1 MPDTT
6 TQLGLSKLLSQVA
19 EYKASALH
27 LSVGNPP
34 ILRVDEKL
42 LPIESE
48 GIMTPD
54 RIEKIA
60 FSFLNADQKAELE
73 AQKEIV
79 FTYSF
84 EERARFKV
92 SIFYQKGYLSVS
104 LRYIPTVVPTLHE
117 LGLPSIVER
126 FTHLKKG
133 LVLVT
138 GPFGSVKT
146 TTLASL
152 VDAIN
157 QSRSEYI
164 ISIERPIEY
173 LFTNNKSIVEQRE
186 VGRDTQS
193 IQKALFNIPQEDM
206 NVVMI
211 SEMETPEIMELVFTV
226 VESGRLVFSSMNT
239 DSAYKTIERI
249 INSFPD
255 QKHEQIRLQLA
266 DALEGV
272 ISQRLLPRV
281 GGGKVVAAEI
291 LVPAPAVKAIM
302 KEGSIYQ
309 LNTILQT
316 SREEGMI
323 SLDRALADLVK
334 AGDVLMEDA
343 LAHAVDKN
351 GFKMMIRI

>member
-1 MPDTT
+1 MADTAI
-6 TQLGLSKLLSQVA
+6 QIELAKLLGRVA

-34 ILRVDEKL
+34 ILRVDERL
-42 LPIESE
+42 MALQDE
-48 GIMTPD
+48 GILTPD
-54 RIEKIA
+54 KLVKIA
-60 FSFLNADQKAELE
+60 DSFLTEEQRKQLELE
-73 AQKEIV
+73 KEIV

-92 SIFYQKGYLSVS
+92 GIFYQKGYLSIS
-104 LRYIPTVVPTLHE
+104 LRYIPTVVPTLAE
-117 LGLPSIVER
+117 LGLPTVAER

-138 GPFGSVKT
+138 GPFGSGKT

-152 VDAIN
+152 VDSIN
-157 QSRSEYI
+157 QTRSEYI
-164 ISIERPIEY
+164 ITIERPIEY

-193 IQKALFNIPQEDM
+193 YKKALTNIPQEDM
-206 NVVMI
+206 NVVMV
-211 SEMETPEIMELVFTV
+211 SEMEEAEVMELVFTV
-226 VESGRLVFSSMNT
+226 VESGRVVFSSMNS

-249 INSFPD
+249 VNSFPD

-272 ISQRLLPRV
+272 ISQRLLPRIS
-281 GGGKVVAAEI
+281 GGKVVAAEVLI
-291 LVPAPAVKAIM
+291 PTPAVRSIM

-334 AGDVLMEDA
+334 SGEVLLEDA

-351 GFKMMIRI
+351 GLKMMIR